1 VGKKVKVVF
10 DTNVWIAISMK
21 KILKD
26 EFLRVKENLTVYIS
40 KDIALETSRVLQYQ
54 RVNEVL
60 KRAGIRERDVL
71 RVIASNSKM
80 VETKMKLHVIHEDS
94 EDNKVLEYA
103 LAAGADIIVSG
114 DKHLLS
120 LGKFRKTRILTPR
133 EFFDNLPSSSES

>member
-10 DTNVWIAISMK
+10 DTNVWIAISMR

-26 EFLRVKENLTVYIS
+26 EFLRIKENLTVYIS

-54 RVNEVL
+54 RVSVVL
-60 KRAGIRERDVL
+60 RKAGIRERDVL

-80 VETKMKLHVIHEDS
+80 IETNMKLHVINEDA
-94 EDNKVLEYA
+94 EDNKVIECA

-120 LGKFRKTRILTPR
+120 LGKFRKTRILAPR
-133 EFFDNLPSSSES
+133 EFFDSLPNSSAS